1 MEPITAQIIIA
12 FSFGVTF
19 VAALII
25 LAIRFPEPT
34 SFQYN
39 VFRIVLSLAAA
50 GAAAMIPGFINIE
63 VNPTTG
69 LLIRAGG
76 AIAVFVV
83 VFFFNPAQLAAQS
96 EVSSPEPSQLPNADS
111 QDPIEGKDIET
122 LKQELISLSKS
133 AKSILSMLGSKPGGL
148 YPADLVESGLT
159 RREIIYICKELQ
171 AKGII
176 AVEYVTDYLYRISPS
191 VLKKLGSDYKSFFE
205 KLLEH

>member
-69 LLIRAGG
+69 LLIRAGVACPVCLLINVSRVSG
-76 AIAVFVV
+76 IYTIL
-83 VFFFNPAQLAAQS
+83 LA
-96 EVSSPEPSQLPNADS
+96 
-111 QDPIEGKDIET
+111 
-122 LKQELISLSKS
+122 
-133 AKSILSMLGSKPGGL
+133 
-148 YPADLVESGLT
+148 
-159 RREIIYICKELQ
+159 
-171 AKGII
+171 
-176 AVEYVTDYLYRISPS
+176 
-191 VLKKLGSDYKSFFE
+191 
-205 KLLEH
+205 